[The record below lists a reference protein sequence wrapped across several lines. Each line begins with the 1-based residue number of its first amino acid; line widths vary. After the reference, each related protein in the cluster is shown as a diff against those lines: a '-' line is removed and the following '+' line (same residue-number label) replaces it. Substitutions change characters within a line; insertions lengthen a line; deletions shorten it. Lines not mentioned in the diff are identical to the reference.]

1 MKKSKKLS
9 PLEELRI
16 EKDILKTAC
25 AEKEEYMTSCL
36 SYVSNNFGSILFT
49 SVLRNLGLGGKSSS
63 SRDKDELIGEEDN
76 TPPSSTIL
84 QTVWNGLQITYPYI
98 KEIAQPLILG
108 LITSKIK
115 NIFSKK
121 NKKGDKE
128 G

>member
-9 PLEELRI
+9 PLEELRA
-16 EKDILKTAC
+16 ERDNLKVEC
-25 AEKEEYMTSCL
+25 AEKEERMVSCL

-49 SVLRNLGLGGKSSS
+49 SVLRNLGLVGKSSS
-63 SRDKDELIGEEDN
+63 SRDKDELSDEEDN

-108 LITSKIK
+108 FITSKVK

-121 NKKGDKE
+121 NKKGNKE
-128 G
+128 E